1 MHSHRARPHSL
12 GSIVAAIAVAITLA
26 AGASILSTPD
36 TARAVDGPVAPDGPP
51 IRPPSGAVRERLRI
65 GTTSQGRPIV
75 ARRYGDQTGVVVLIA
90 AALHGDEVS
99 GKQITQAVER
109 AARRGRIPTG
119 IDLWVLPD
127 ANPDG
132 SAAGTRQN
140 ARGVDLN
147 RNFPTLWRPLRCP
160 GSYCSGPAAASEPE
174 TRALMDFMLLTRPR
188 VAVWW
193 HATGAVVDA
202 ARTGVANPGVLRAYA
217 DEVGYPIAA
226 VPCGSTT
233 VCTGNATQFG
243 NTRIAG
249 ATHFVVE
256 LPTNGQNLSD
266 TTVRRHVR
274 ALWAAVDAAR

>member
-1 MHSHRARPHSL
+1 MHIHRAPPRSL
-12 GSIVAAIAVAITLA
+12 GSIVAAIAVVVTFA
-26 AGASILSTPD
+26 AAVTALSTPGA
-36 TARAVDGPVAPDGPP
+36 ARAIDGPVSADDPP

-65 GTTSQGRPIV
+65 GTTAQGRPMV
-75 ARRYGDQTGVVVLIA
+75 ARRYGDPTGVVVLIA

-99 GKQITQAVER
+99 GKQITRAVER
-109 AARRGRIPTG
+109 AARRGRIPKG
-119 IDLWVLPD
+119 VDLWVLPD

-160 GSYCSGPAAASEPE
+160 GSYCSGPSAASEPE

-193 HATGAVVDA
+193 HATGTVVDA
-202 ARTGVANPGVLRAYA
+202 ARTGVADPDVLRAYA
-217 DEVGYPIAA
+217 DEAGYPIAA

-243 NTRIAG
+243 NAGITG

-256 LPTNGQNLSD
+256 LPTNGQNLSGA
-266 TTVRRHVR
+266 TVRRHVR